1 VEKLSIIIP
10 TLNEKENLNR
20 ILNTLK
26 PQMSKDDEIIVVD
39 GYSKDGTPEIAK
51 EYGVKLIFQ
60 EPRGIGAAKTEGA
73 KNAKNDILIFLDA
86 DSVPSDN
93 FLSRI
98 KSHFKNENLNALFGL
113 YLYESDFPIRKF
125 IYNTFSK
132 GCFFFGAIVHKIT
145 GKYGI
150 PANNTAFKKD
160 IFFSVGGYRSVICED
175 FDLMLRL
182 PPSRNVKFDS
192 NLVVLLSDRRFREKG
207 FLRVWMTWIWSGI
220 LVLIGRAKDG
230 RGYRK
235 IK

>member
-1 VEKLSIIIP
+1 MKNVSIIIP

-20 ILNTLK
+20 ILNILK
-26 PQMSKDDEIIVVD
+26 PQMGKDDEIIIVD

-51 EYGVKLIFQ
+51 EHGVKIIFQ

-86 DSVPSDN
+86 DSIPSDN
-93 FLSRI
+93 FLPRI

-113 YLYESDFPIRKF
+113 DLYESDFPIRKF
-125 IYNTFSK
+125 IYHTFSK
-132 GCFFFGAIVHKIT
+132 GCFFLEAVIHKIT

-150 PANNTAFKKD
+150 PANNTAYKKD
-160 IFFSVGGYRSVICED
+160 IFFSVGGYRSVVCED
-175 FDLMLRL
+175 LDLMLRL

-207 FLRVWMTWIWSGI
+207 FLRVCMTWVWCDI
-220 LVLIGRAKDG
+220 LVLIGRARDG
-230 RGYRK
+230 NGYRK
-235 IK
+235 L